1 MKLIVNPHKI
11 EIAKTPV
18 NEKEIKV
25 TEIQFEFSEEIPSNY
40 VKDVYFTFGSNTYQ
54 VPNIQNN
61 KCDIPYEVLEKKGQ
75 LEIGV
80 VAYLLEND
88 EYVKR
93 FNPSPVYI
101 STLDGSL
108 KDEYENYEEVTPT
121 DKEQIE
127 QALLEVQNQINN
139 LDIEAEKEEHTTT
152 ITISKKDGTE
162 QVVEILD
169 GEKGEK
175 GDKGEPGAIKMIIVA
190 ELPAT
195 GQDDAIYLVPLATPE
210 SQENN
215 YAEYVYINGNWELL
229 GKIGIQVDLTDYY
242 TKQETYSK
250 GEVDNLIPDLTDY
263 VKNTDYASAS
273 KGGVIKRSSTYALD
287 MTNDGVLTSVTKTN
301 AEYNDANARMFISK
315 GTLENVITGKD
326 LTTKAYVDGLV
337 GDINTALDT
346 INGEVI

>member
-80 VAYLLEND
+80 VAYLLETD

-215 YAEYVYINGNWELL
+215 
-229 GKIGIQVDLTDYY
+229 
-242 TKQETYSK
+242 
-250 GEVDNLIPDLTDY
+250 
-263 VKNTDYASAS
+263 
-273 KGGVIKRSSTYALD
+273 
-287 MTNDGVLTSVTKTN
+287 
-301 AEYNDANARMFISK
+301 
-315 GTLENVITGKD
+315 
-326 LTTKAYVDGLV
+326 
-337 GDINTALDT
+337 
-346 INGEVI
+346 